1 MTTCQVLSVNVGQR
15 RIVDWRDQQIETGFY
30 KAPVHGPV
38 TIRGVNLA
46 GDDQADRA
54 VHGGPFKTVYAYPH
68 EHYARW
74 RDELSN
80 SVLDPG
86 SFGEN
91 LTLSG
96 LLEEDVA
103 CGDILH
109 IGDAALIVTEPRVP
123 CWKLAMRFGR
133 DDMPAVFARRGLT
146 GWYMAVHAEG
156 SLTAGDGITIEHT
169 TEPRITMR
177 QLADLRSRPA
187 EADPATLHAARHLP
201 WLTSEWHDFIERML
215 ARPTSSKPTPPTV
228 RPNVRISS
236 RRSLSPDVVELELAP
251 TTGER
256 LPPAAAGQFVALTVE
271 GRDGRRATRCYTLCG
286 PPDSDRWRVAIK
298 QVPDVDD
305 SSPLISHRM
314 RDLPI
319 GHVLDSAAPAGT
331 FTLDLHEPG
340 RPLVLIGAGIGV
352 TPIISMLRAILAD
365 PAPRQDPIIVVH
377 ACESPERELYADVFQ
392 QAHST
397 PGITVHTF
405 CLKDGRPSAG
415 HPHAGL
421 LDVDRLM
428 ATCSL
433 DVGRLLRLRATRTDD
448 APARWST
455 GPGHAHRPLPHRGV
469 RPHGRADQ
477 SHLPPRALRSD
488 LRPILLHRPIDRSS
502 RDHPRRGRALR
513 GPDRVVVPQRLL
525 RNLRHR
531 HPRRNRRLPHR
542 AHGTALRQHRPRLPR
557 HSHNERGHRCLRLR
571 APTKTPCAQR
581 SAQPSKHVRLAS
593 SPTEQSSSPPP
604 AS

>member
-15 RIVDWRDQQIETGFY
+15 RFVDWRDQQIETGFY

-38 TIRGVNLA
+38 NIRGVNLA

-74 RDELSN
+74 RDELSD

-428 ATCSL
+428 ELVPSMWADFFVC
-433 DVGRLLRLRATRTDD
+433 
-448 APARWST
+448 
-455 GPGHAHRPLPHRGV
+455 GPPGLTT
-469 RPHGRADQ
+469 
-477 SHLPPRALRSD
+477 
-488 LRPILLHRPIDRSS
+488 LLHDGLLARGMPTDHFHTEAFGPTAARTNHISRPGPCEVTFDRSS
-502 RDHPRRGRALR
+502 YTVLSTDPAETILDVAERYGVQIESSCRSGSC
-513 GPDRVVVPQRLL
+513 
-525 RNLRHR
+525 
-531 HPRRNRRLPHR
+531 
-542 AHGTALRQHRPRLPR
+542 GT
-557 HSHNERGHRCLRLR
+557 
-571 APTKTPCAQR
+571 CAT
-581 SAQPSKHVRLAS
+581 AILDGTVAY
-593 SPTEQSSSPPP
+593 PTEPTAPHSANTVLACLAIPTTNVVID
-604 AS
+604 A